1 MLRLSRRAR
10 SCSDARRV
18 LKLIA
23 FDADDTL
30 WHNERLFIDVQARFL
45 ELVARHTESD
55 IIEQSLY
62 ETEVSNL
69 GHYGYGV
76 KSFTLSMIETAIDLT
91 EGRITGADI
100 EQVLQLG
107 REMLL
112 APVDLLDGVA
122 DVIAELGEAN
132 DLMVLTKGDLLDQET
147 KIARSG
153 LGDFFSHVEV
163 VSRKDRGTYESV
175 LAAHGL
181 SAREFVMVGNS
192 LKSDIVPV
200 VEMGGHAIFVPYES
214 SWEHED
220 VGPEELA
227 GARFHTAKD
236 IRAVPGVIAALR

>member
-1 MLRLSRRAR
+1 
-10 SCSDARRV
+10 V
-18 LKLIA
+18 TLKLIA

-45 ELVARHTESD
+45 ELLARHTDSD
-55 IIEQSLY
+55 IIEQRLY

-91 EGRITGADI
+91 DGRITGADVESI
-100 EQVLQLG
+100 LQLG

-122 DVIAELGEAN
+122 DVIAELGEDN

-163 VSRKDRGTYESV
+163 VSRKDRGTYEDV

-181 SAREFVMVGNS
+181 SAPEFVMVGNS

-214 SWEHED
+214 TWEHEH
-220 VGPEELA
+220 VSAEHLA
-227 GARFHTAKD
+227 GTRFHTAAD
-236 IRAVPGVIAALR
+236 IRAVPAVIATLR